1 MFGVHRAPHRPTV
14 LTGYAAVWM
23 SGQSEA
29 SFLIQDS
36 RRAQQ
41 LRNKTVAE
49 RVEKLYS
56 VQIRL
61 TARVAAAGSQDQG
74 QGEWVTV
81 TANGSGD
88 TEKAKVRLKAT
99 FQIPVRV
106 HAMSCC
112 FMHDL

>member
-1 MFGVHRAPHRPTV
+1 MHRALHRPSV
-14 LTGYAAVWM
+14 LTGYTAVWM

-36 RRAQQ
+36 RRAAQ
-41 LRNKTVAE
+41 LRNITVSG
-49 RVEKLYS
+49 RVEKLFS

-61 TARVAAAGSQDQG
+61 SAGVAASGSQN

-88 TEKAKVRLKAT
+88 TEKAKVRLKAKFKMT
-99 FQIPVRV
+99 VQSYR
-106 HAMSCC
+106 AYMY
-112 FMHDL
+112 MH